1 MITIIESP
9 FAGDI
14 EGNITYARACV
25 KDSILRNEVPFASH
39 LIYTQP
45 GILDDSDPK
54 QRLLGVTTGHMLYY
68 TARLCAVYTDL
79 GISQGMKD
87 GILVA
92 QSLNVPIEYRTLY
105 TGGTN
110 A

>member
-1 MITIIESP
+1 M
-9 FAGDI
+9 F
-14 EGNITYARACV
+14 
-25 KDSILRNEVPFASH
+25 
-39 LIYTQP
+39 
-45 GILDDSDPK
+45 
-54 QRLLGVTTGHMLYY
+54 YY

-87 GILVA
+87 GINVA
-92 QSLNVPIEYRTLY
+92 KSLNVPIEYRTLY

>member
-1 MITIIESP
+1 MITVIESP

-25 KDSILRNEVPFASH
+25 KDSILRNELPVASH
-39 LIYTQP
+39 ILYTQP

-54 QRLLGVTTGHMLYY
+54 QRLRGITTGHMFYY

-87 GILVA
+87 GINVA
-92 QSLNVPIEYRTLY
+92 KSLNVPIEYRTLY